1 MNPHQIQQ
9 SIETLKELKEQFDQL
24 GDEYTDIS
32 MAIHYLSDPEYY
44 ETNLPKPSKENHHEY
59 RLGSIGE
66 TEVKVVAE
74 GPKAQWCADVVG
86 GKSAVVFDD
95 VQREVD
101 GFIDEFEKN
110 E

>member
-1 MNPHQIQQ
+1 M
-9 SIETLKELKEQFDQL
+9 SEEE
-24 GDEYTDIS
+24 
-32 MAIHYLSDPEYY
+32 
-44 ETNLPKPSKENHHEY
+44 HEY